1 MQVLHSLCGKCKD
14 FHNFTD
20 FVEALNISNFLHSL
34 NGKCKGFHN
43 LIDLLKAF
51 SSVGALFQ
59 VFRSR

>member
-1 MQVLHSLCGKCKD
+1 MQVLHSLCGKYKD
-14 FHNFTD
+14 FHNFID
-20 FVEALNISNFLHSL
+20 FLEALNISNFLHSL

-59 VFRSR
+59 VFTSR